1 MIGSELLAIGYGL
14 ASAASWGAG
23 DFSGGLATKRNNV
36 YSVVLLAHL
45 ISGVLL
51 VALALFLGEPLP
63 TWNDTLLGGLAGFFG
78 MLGLMALYRG
88 LASGRMGIVAPVTAV
103 TTAALPIIVSFFLE
117 GAPATTQLV
126 GFLIAL
132 IAVALLA
139 GVGGSAVIKA
149 NELLLAV
156 TAGLG
161 FALFYIVID
170 QVNQNS
176 VLWPLVSGR
185 IVTTTFLFLFVMLT
199 SQWSKPTA
207 AHLPTIALAGIFD
220 TGGNVFFVLAAQAG
234 RLDIASVISSLY
246 PAMTVLLAWLMLK
259 ERLIKQQWLGVI
271 AAIVALVLIAV

>member
-1 MIGSELLAIGYGL
+1 MIGSELLAITYGL

-23 DFSGGLATKRNNV
+23 DFSGGFATKRNNV
-36 YSVVLLAHL
+36 YSVVLIAHL

-51 VALALFLGEPLP
+51 VALALFMGEPLP
-63 TWNDTLLGGLAGFFG
+63 TWNDVLLGGLAAIFG

-88 LASGRMGIVAPVTAV
+88 LASGRMGIVAPVAAV
-103 TTAALPIIVSFFLE
+103 TTAALPIVVSFFLE
-117 GAPATTQLV
+117 GAPTSTQLV

-132 IAVALLA
+132 IAVSLLA

-149 NELLLAV
+149 NELALAV
-156 TAGLG
+156 AAGMG
-161 FALFYIVID
+161 FALFYIVIN
-170 QVNQNS
+170 QVNQDS

-185 IVTTTFLFLFVMLT
+185 ITTVTLLFLFVMLT
-199 SQWSKPTA
+199 AQWSRPTA

-246 PAMTVLLAWLMLK
+246 PAMTVLLAWVILK
-259 ERLIKQQWLGVI
+259 ERLVKQQWVGVV
-271 AAIVALVLIAV
+271 AAIVALVLIAL

>member
-1 MIGSELLAIGYGL
+1 MIGSEFLAIAYGL

-23 DFSGGLATKRNNV
+23 DFSGGFATKRNNV
-36 YSVVLLAHL
+36 YSVVLIAHF
-45 ISGVLL
+45 ISGILL
-51 VALALFLGEPLP
+51 VALALLFNESLP
-63 TWNDTLLGGLAGFFG
+63 TWNDILLGGLAGFFG

-88 LASGRMGIVAPVTAV
+88 LAIGRMGLVAPVTAV
-103 TTAALPIIVSFFLE
+103 TTAALPIGVSFFLE
-117 GAPATTQLV
+117 GAPTSLQLA

-132 IAVALLA
+132 IAVVLLA

-156 TAGLG
+156 VAGLG
-161 FALFYIVID
+161 FALFYIVIN
-170 QVNQNS
+170 QVSQNA

-185 IVTTTFLFLFVMLT
+185 IVTVTLLFLFVRLT
-199 SQWSKPTA
+199 NQWSRPTLTD
-207 AHLPTIALAGIFD
+207 LPAMALAGIFD

-246 PAMTVLLAWLMLK
+246 PAMTVLLAWVILK
-259 ERLIKQQWLGVI
+259 ERLIKQQWIGVI